1 MDNLKIDIK
10 FGRLYFLVASI
21 CQKTDITFADF
32 MNIDFSAIED
42 EQIQSALDQ
51 VYNLYRDMGGNSKV
65 AKGSKL
71 ILSIRETI
79 NS

>member
-1 MDNLKIDIK
+1 M
-10 FGRLYFLVASI
+10 YFIFFVASI

>member
-1 MDNLKIDIK
+1 MGKHQRNAL
-10 FGRLYFLVASI
+10 L
-21 CQKTDITFADF
+21 FADF
-32 MNIDFSAIED
+32 MNIGFSAIED